1 MSSQDIQRIGDPFDG
16 PEDHEEGWFDVQEDQ
31 PLLPDWL
38 PSAPV
43 PSPSPTPVPFPVV
56 TANPSRTPGRS
67 GIANRYSPS
76 VPKSWTIASV
86 PEYQPTPKM
95 ITTHL
100 PSQMSGPLAATVPK
114 DAPTPGTPL
123 LDETHPVLQLDDF
136 SDLFL
141 EQEEPVADVA
151 TSSQDLHTPVK
162 RARQKS
168 PDRKQSVPLANPPQ
182 LQPDTETREVLRNL
196 QKTTSD
202 IAASMERVARE
213 TTRQSRLLDRQND
226 FLQRICTALLQVRDD
241 IHRPDRKENRAP
253 LESVIKNVK
262 K

>member
-1 MSSQDIQRIGDPFDG
+1 M
-16 PEDHEEGWFDVQEDQ
+16 
-31 PLLPDWL
+31 
-38 PSAPV
+38 
-43 PSPSPTPVPFPVV
+43 
-56 TANPSRTPGRS
+56 
-67 GIANRYSPS
+67 IA
-76 VPKSWTIASV
+76 
-86 PEYQPTPKM
+86 
-95 ITTHL
+95 THL

-136 SDLFL
+136 FDLFL

-151 TSSQDLHTPVK
+151 TSSQDLHTPIK